1 MSEAWNPWRALRARD
16 DIELVWADLPD
27 DLLGTVA
34 EDGEGGCTITLDP
47 RLDRVT
53 RRCVLAHEL
62 IHVERGITWGVEAT
76 MEREE
81 VIVDTET
88 ARRLVPSGELRQ
100 VVAAMCSVGIGV
112 EARHIA
118 AHFDVTPEVAGDA
131 LTMLAREGR
140 AA

>member
-34 EDGEGGCTITLDP
+34 EDGGGFVITLDP

-62 IHVERGITWGVEAT
+62 IHVEREIPWAVEGT

-81 VIVDTET
+81 VIVDAET
-88 ARRLVPSGELRQ
+88 ARRLVPVDELRQ
-100 VVAAMCSVGIGV
+100 VVSAMCSIGVGV
-112 EARHIA
+112 EACHVA
-118 AHFDVTPEVAGDA
+118 AHFDVTPEVADDA
-131 LTMLAREGR
+131 LRMLAREGR
-140 AA
+140 AVA